1 METFFQVTAAI
12 LEKDGRILIA
22 KRKRSDRFA
31 GLWEFP
37 GGKLESGETPE
48 ACLRREILE
57 ELGAEVRVGGLFST
71 SRYACT
77 AYEVEL
83 LAFRVTLVG
92 GELRPREHEEIRWIS
107 PSELENY
114 EFSLPDMPVVMR
126 LKKEFSAKAP

>member
-22 KRKRSDRFA
+22 KRKQGDRFA

-37 GGKLESGETPE
+37 GGKLEPGETPE

-57 ELGAEVRVGGLFST
+57 ELGAAVRVDGLFST

-83 LAFRVTLVG
+83 LAYHVTHVE

-107 PSELENY
+107 PSELENF
-114 EFSLPDMPVVMR
+114 EFSLPDIPAVMR
-126 LKKEFSAKAP
+126 LKTEFSVKSP